1 MTNQR
6 RVTITVDITNEP
18 GNDTVAIGILA
29 DIAGQLEHNAIYPT
43 LIRLELG
50 PTPPST

>member
-6 RVTITVDITNEP
+6 RVTITVDIGDEP
-18 GNDTVAIGILA
+18 GNDTTAIGILI
-29 DIAGQLEHNAIYPT
+29 DIIGHLEHDAIYPT

-50 PTPPST
+50 PTPHTA